1 MYLVVVDTT
10 SDNKIA
16 KYKEYPTRELA
27 NSHVER
33 VSGNYPDAFVVDN
46 PAPYILSHTTVD
58 VVAKTITYNSSAFDA
73 QKVKDDA
80 QVEIERL
87 EGTVTARRVRDSLLS
102 DEGKAWIANVEEKI
116 QVERAKL

>member
-87 EGTVTARRVRDSLLS
+87 ERTVTARRIRDALIS
-102 DEGKAWIANVEEKI
+102 DEGKAWIADIEEKI
-116 QVERAKL
+116 KVERAKL